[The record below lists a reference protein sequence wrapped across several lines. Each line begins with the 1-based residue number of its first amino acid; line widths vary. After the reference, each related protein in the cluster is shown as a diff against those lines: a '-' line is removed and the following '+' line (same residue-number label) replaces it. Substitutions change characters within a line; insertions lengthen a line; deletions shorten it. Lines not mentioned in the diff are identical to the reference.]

1 MQTLT
6 YQQFIFFKD
15 YLQVLEQNLSEN
27 YRITANNSGRLVKF
41 KASLVEVKATSIR
54 VSRKNACFCS
64 DLPLRKFI

>member
-1 MQTLT
+1 MQTFP

-27 YRITANNSGRLVKF
+27 FRISANNSGRLVKF

-54 VSRKNACFCS
+54 VSRKNTCFCS